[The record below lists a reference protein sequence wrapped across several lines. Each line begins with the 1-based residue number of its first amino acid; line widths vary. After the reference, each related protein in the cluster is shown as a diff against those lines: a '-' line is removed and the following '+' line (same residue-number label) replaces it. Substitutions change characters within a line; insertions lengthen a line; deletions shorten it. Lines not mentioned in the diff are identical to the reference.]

1 MRKLRTHTRPRYRP
15 CAAAPVTISVGGV
28 CAPLRVAGDPLVSG
42 RFDTAYSTDDVIGN
56 LLGQADACVY
66 QAKENGR
73 DTTVIK
79 SIDAVTWNDGAPSAH
94 AADAERTVS
103 PPSASLYEVFY
114 RRPADFVDIDSRTS
128 GR

>member
-1 MRKLRTHTRPRYRP
+1 M
-15 CAAAPVTISVGGV
+15 
-28 CAPLRVAGDPLVSG
+28 
-42 RFDTAYSTDDVIGN
+42 IGN